1 MRNGFHRGKTE
12 NKMQLKEKDCLDP
25 GVRVDLGEK
34 RVSSR
39 ASENKLDCT
48 WLLLNV
54 GLKDK
59 LVFLMM

>member
-1 MRNGFHRGKTE
+1 
-12 NKMQLKEKDCLDP
+12 MQLKEKDCLDP

-39 ASENKLDCT
+39 ASENKIDCT